1 MARRKKRRKP
11 IRFKPV
17 IFKLTE
23 GQKAALE
30 RFCKA
35 HKTTPVR
42 FIKHLIM
49 SEVDRYRPETPP
61 PSYVTENQLDLFPPS
76 EE

>member
-11 IRFKPV
+11 VRFKPMS
-17 IFKLTE
+17 FKLTE
-23 GQKAALE
+23 GQKTALE

-35 HKTTPVR
+35 HNTTPVR
-42 FIKHLIM
+42 FIKQLIM
-49 SEVDRYRPETPP
+49 QEVDRYRPETPP
-61 PSYVTENQLDLFPPS
+61 PSYVTENQLDLFPA

>member
-11 IRFKPV
+11 IRFKAV
-17 IFKLTE
+17 SFKLTE

-35 HKTTPVR
+35 HNTTPVR
-42 FIKHLIM
+42 FMKHLIM
-49 SEVDRYRPETPP
+49 REVDRYRPETPP
-61 PSYVTENQLDLFPPS
+61 QNYVTENQLDLFPA